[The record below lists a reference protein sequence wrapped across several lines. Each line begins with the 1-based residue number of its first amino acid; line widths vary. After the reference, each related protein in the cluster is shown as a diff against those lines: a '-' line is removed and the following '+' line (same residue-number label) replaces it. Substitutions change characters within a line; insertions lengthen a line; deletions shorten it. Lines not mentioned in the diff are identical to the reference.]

1 MSGSFQTH
9 TNQMQAPGI
18 AGDFASA
25 NPRFSALSTQYYNQT
40 GFQAGP
46 LGLTVGR
53 FAWLDKSTYSIASNF
68 GSGVPNAFASRC
80 DMNGLI
86 TQYLNAYTMTIPA
99 GFPAGN
105 LFDGGDFWIVNSG
118 TTEAVPGMKAYA
130 DNTTGLATFA
140 LTGAPTTGG
149 SGDAS
154 SIAAG
159 TASVTGSIT
168 NNILTVTAGSGLK
181 IGGILSGTGV
191 ATGTQLINQL
201 TGTAGAAGTYTVTP
215 REQTVASTTIS
226 ETFGTLT
233 VGGTVTGTF
242 AVGQTVSGS
251 GGGGV
256 TAGTNI
262 TALGTGVGGAGTYIV
277 NLTQTVTSST
287 IISTTNT
294 ETGWYCRGFA
304 LQGEVVKISS
314 RSNG

>member
-1 MSGSFQTH
+1 MSGTFQTH
-9 TNQMQAPGI
+9 TNQLQAPGV

-25 NPRFSALSTQYYNQT
+25 NPRFSALSSQYYNQA

-46 LGLTVGR
+46 NGLTIGL
-53 FAWLDKSTYSIASNF
+53 FAWLDKATYSIASNS
-68 GSGVPNAFASRC
+68 GSGAPNAFVGRQGMSA
-80 DMNGLI
+80 LI
-86 TQYLNAYTMTIPA
+86 TTYLTAYGMTIPA
-99 GFPAGN
+99 GFGVGN
-105 LFDGGDFWIVNSG
+105 LYDSGDFWAVNSG
-118 TTEAVPGMKAYA
+118 STEAVPGMKAYA
-130 DNTTGLATFA
+130 NNSTGAITFA
-140 LTGAPTTGG
+140 ATGAPTTAG

-159 TASVTGSIT
+159 TASVTGSIA

-201 TGTAGAAGTYTVTP
+201 TGTAGGAGTYTVSP

-242 AVGQTVSGS
+242 AVGQTINGT

-256 TAGTNI
+256 TAGTVI
-262 TALGTGVGGAGTYIV
+262 TALGTGTGGAGTYI
-277 NLTQTVTSST
+277 LDKTQTVTSST
-287 IISTTNT
+287 INSTSNT
-294 ETGWYCRGFA
+294 ETGWYCRSFG
-304 LQGEVVKISS
+304 LQNELVKITT
-314 RSNG
+314 RANG